1 MRAADAERGV
11 LTQSWSP
18 LGRGRG
24 ILAAKPVADA
34 AARLDRSPGQVVLRW
49 HVQLG
54 TVPIPKSA
62 APQRQQENLDVF
74 DFTLTDEEMAGISS
88 LGRDRFG
95 GDPMTHEE
103 F

>member
-1 MRAADAERGV
+1 V

-24 ILAAKPVADA
+24 IFEAAPVAEA
-34 AARLDRSPGQVVLRW
+34 AERLGRTPGQVVLRW

-54 TVPIPKSA
+54 AVPIPKSSS
-62 APQRQQENLDVF
+62 PERQRENLDIF
-74 DFTLTDEEMAGISS
+74 DFTLTDDEMAGISS
-88 LGRDRFG
+88 LGRGRFG